1 MWLKIF
7 NGDKSLHHKNLCLA
21 KSVIRIHQ
29 YFLPDTRHKNHIFS
43 VTDVRDLRKKNLT
56 INVTKS
62 KRKKNT

>member
-43 VTDVRDLRKKNLT
+43 VTDVRDLRKKKFNY
-56 INVTKS
+56 
-62 KRKKNT
+62 